1 MVQINPKDVTRVKKT
16 LKFVVS
22 YTLQDM
28 LSSTEQPS
36 GLRVRLVKLK
46 DPFSKRDL
54 DIHLPLTLVI
64 FDDSLFKII
73 GLA

>member
-1 MVQINPKDVTRVKKT
+1 
-16 LKFVVS
+16 
-22 YTLQDM
+22 M